1 MWRLAWALTTFHRR
15 QGHLSTSL
23 ECWLLALDAAGQI
36 DDAALQQRTHR
47 LLGRAHARVG
57 RRAEGLGHLHR
68 SLELAEY
75 SGDVAEQAH
84 SHLALARAD
93 DDRPALAHAVR
104 SLELYRDL
112 DEPVWQATALNQ
124 IGVLSALTGEY
135 DQARTACEAALVL
148 HRQHGNRDGEAN
160 TLGSLGRLS
169 DGDDAVRHFEQR
181 LGPVPGSRQHPR
193 RGRRPGPVGA
203 VA

>member
-1 MWRLAWALTTFHRR
+1 M
-15 QGHLSTSL
+15 
-23 ECWLLALDAAGQI
+23 
-36 DDAALQQRTHR
+36 
-47 LLGRAHARVG
+47 
-57 RRAEGLGHLHR
+57 
-68 SLELAEY
+68 
-75 SGDVAEQAH
+75 AEQAH

-160 TLGSLGRLS
+160 TLDSLGRLS
-169 DGDDAVRHFEQR
+169 DGDDAVRHFEQALALYRDLGNIHDEADVLGR
-181 LGPVPGSRQHPR
+181 LAQLRDADGDRVR
-193 RGRRPGPVGA
+193 RELESFGR
-203 VA
+203 